1 VFTYLLIDEAHA
13 FQVYGEKNEEGYFQ
27 SSLQR
32 QVFEEVLTNRNI
44 NDYIPK

>member
-27 SSLQR
+27 STITAPS
-32 QVFEEVLTNRNI
+32 F
-44 NDYIPK
+44 